1 MIILRMIIT
10 MVSVNSFYF
19 ICLLYLFLIDDSDDL
34 SFLTDLSDDDHLSS
48 RNSQSEDQSE
58 EQITLEEINSQ
69 TTDLA

>member
-1 MIILRMIIT
+1 

-34 SFLTDLSDDDHLSS
+34 SFITDSSDDDDLSS

>member
-1 MIILRMIIT
+1 VLT
-10 MVSVNSFYF
+10 VF
-19 ICLLYLFLIDDSDDL
+19 ICLLYLFLIDDSDHL
-34 SFLTDLSDDDHLSS
+34 SFITDSSDDDDLSS